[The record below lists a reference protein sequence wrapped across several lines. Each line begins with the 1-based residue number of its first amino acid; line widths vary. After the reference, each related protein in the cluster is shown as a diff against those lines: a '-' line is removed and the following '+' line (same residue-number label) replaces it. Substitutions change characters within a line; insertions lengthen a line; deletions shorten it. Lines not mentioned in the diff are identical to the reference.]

1 MCPKTVGEDSP
12 ATQEPVEAYWYL
24 DFQMIITFGKLC
36 PQVTF
41 AGKSFQNQKA
51 YTDFL
56 EDIYAWSGMNFIW
69 TRDMLMCTKQR
80 ITQDFVSR
88 KPIKARVIW
97 GEATCVQGERSMICA
112 KF

>member
-1 MCPKTVGEDSP
+1 MPKTVREDSP
-12 ATQEPVEAYWYL
+12 ATQEPMEAYWYL
-24 DFQMIITFGKLC
+24 DFQMIITYGKLC

-51 YTDFL
+51 HTDFL

-80 ITQDFVSR
+80 ITQDLLAASQS
-88 KPIKARVIW
+88 KP
-97 GEATCVQGERSMICA
+97 ELSGERQLVFKETVA
-112 KF
+112 